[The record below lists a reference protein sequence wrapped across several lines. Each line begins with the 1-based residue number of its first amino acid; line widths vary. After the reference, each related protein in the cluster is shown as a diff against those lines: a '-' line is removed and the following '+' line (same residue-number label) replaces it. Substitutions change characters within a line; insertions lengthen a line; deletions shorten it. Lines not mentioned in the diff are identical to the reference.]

1 MTIIGKNSMDENII
15 SNMRKN
21 YNRGKLI
28 EDKIEK
34 NPFRQFENW
43 FDEILKSNIY
53 EPNAMI
59 LATALNN
66 LPSARVVLLKG
77 FSENGF
83 KFFTNYQSRK
93 GKELEKNYNAVLLF
107 YWMELERQVRIEG
120 IIEKISKKESL
131 EYFNSRP
138 LENRYGA
145 LASNQSEVIPD
156 REYLEKK
163 FNQLKEQYG
172 DNPPMPDNWGGFIL
186 KPRLF
191 EFWQGRPNRLHDRIV
206 YEKKNN
212 DWKIYRLAP

>member
-1 MTIIGKNSMDENII
+1 MNENLI
-15 SNMRKN
+15 SNLRKN
-21 YNRGKLI
+21 YEKGELLEK
-28 EDKIEK
+28 KIDR
-34 NPFRQFENW
+34 NPFRQFETW

-83 KFFTNYQSRK
+83 KFFTNYLSRK
-93 GKELEKNYNAVLLF
+93 GKELEQNNNAALLF
-107 YWMELERQVRIEG
+107 YWMEFERQVRIEG
-120 IIEKISKKESL
+120 IIEKISKAESL

-138 LENRYGA
+138 LESRYGA

-156 REYLEKK
+156 REYLKKK
-163 FNQLKEQYG
+163 FIQLKEQYG
-172 DNPPMPDNWGGFIL
+172 NNPPMPENWGGFIL

-206 YEKKNN
+206 YEKVSNV
-212 DWKIYRLAP
+212 WKIYRLSP

>member
-1 MTIIGKNSMDENII
+1 MDENLI
-15 SNMRKN
+15 SNLRKN
-21 YNRGKLI
+21 YEKGELL
-28 EDKIEK
+28 EEKIDK
-34 NPFRQFENW
+34 NPFRQFEIW

-66 LPSARVVLLKG
+66 LPSARVILLKG

-83 KFFTNYQSRK
+83 KFFTNYLSRK
-93 GKELEKNYNAVLLF
+93 GKELEKNNNAALLF
-107 YWMELERQVRIEG
+107 YWMEFERQVRIEG
-120 IIEKISKKESL
+120 NIEKISKEESL

-138 LENRYGA
+138 LESRYGA

-156 REYLEKK
+156 RKYLEKK
-163 FNQLKEQYG
+163 FTQLKEQYG
-172 DNPPMPDNWGGFIL
+172 DNPPMPENWGGFIL

-206 YEKKNN
+206 YEKVSNG
-212 DWKIYRLAP
+212 WKICRLSP

>member
-1 MTIIGKNSMDENII
+1 MDENRI

-21 YNRGKLI
+21 YEKGELL

-34 NPFRQFENW
+34 NPFRQFEIW
-43 FDEILKSNIY
+43 FDEILNSNIY

-83 KFFTNYQSRK
+83 KFFTNYLSRK
-93 GKELEKNYNAVLLF
+93 GKELEQNNNAALLF
-107 YWMELERQVRIEG
+107 YWMEFERQVRIEG
-120 IIEKISKKESL
+120 IIEKISREESL

-138 LENRYGA
+138 LESRYGA

-156 REYLEKK
+156 REFLQKK

-172 DNPPMPDNWGGFIL
+172 ENPPMPENWGGFIL
-186 KPRLF
+186 KPKLF

-206 YEKKNN
+206 YEKNNN
-212 DWKIYRLAP
+212 DWKIYRLSP